1 MKSKLLSFV
10 LPFAAL
16 FAGTAA
22 LPFAPLATA
31 QDEAND
37 TGHQPAAAA
46 RPPTCR
52 EAPGFRR
59 LDFWV
64 GRWDVFDAASGK
76 KVGENVIESVLKG
89 CAIYENWTGGDGSE
103 GKSWFYRLPATGVWK
118 QIWVTEMAARRG
130 GVKEKQLVADYPGPG
145 VRFRGRIALKDGGSY
160 LDQTTLEPLD
170 DGRVRQIIEIS
181 TDGGRNWQTIFD
193 AFYQRQGAEPGA
205 PAE

>member
-1 MKSKLLSFV
+1 MKSKLPLV
-10 LPFAAL
+10 LAI
-16 FAGTAA
+16 A
-22 LPFAPLATA
+22 LPAAAMMPAPPAAA
-31 QDEAND
+31 QDE
-37 TGHQPAAAA
+37 PAATK
-46 RPPTCR
+46 PPTCR

-89 CAIYENWTGGDGSE
+89 CAVLENWTGGDGSE
-103 GKSWFYRLPATGVWK
+103 GKSWFYHLPTTGVWK
-118 QIWVTEMAARRG
+118 QVWVTEMAARRG

-170 DGRVRQIIEIS
+170 DGRVRQVIEIS

-193 AFYQRQGAEPGA
+193 ALYQRQTVEADA